1 MMSPPYDKSVEK
13 AETLA
18 ALAEGKFKSAFD
30 SDPASSAEGALTAKT
45 HLAENVQSGKI
56 FVAGTSEITG
66 PQLIEENSSEPV
78 ALFTRNVID
87 YMNGNGD
94 FCAMRTKGLSLNTL
108 HNSGS
113 ALAFAVQYFNE
124 FGLAVIVVIAG
135 FIVWRMRNKR
145 RERIRAKYNPND
157 ARIID
162 TKSKEGDTK

>member
-1 MMSPPYDKSVEK
+1 
-13 AETLA
+13 
-18 ALAEGKFKSAFD
+18 
-30 SDPASSAEGALTAKT
+30 
-45 HLAENVQSGKI
+45 
-56 FVAGTSEITG
+56 
-66 PQLIEENSSEPV
+66 
-78 ALFTRNVID
+78 
-87 YMNGNGD
+87 MNGNGD

-113 ALAFAVQYFNE
+113 TLAFAVQYFNE
-124 FGLAVIVVIAG
+124 FGLAVIVIIAG

>member
-1 MMSPPYDKSVEK
+1 MMSPPYDKASEK

-30 SDPASSAEGALTAKT
+30 SDPVSATQGELRSAT
-45 HLAENVQSGKI
+45 HLSENVQSGKI

-66 PQLIEENSSEPV
+66 PQLIEENSSEPI

-94 FCAMRTKGLSLNTL
+94 FCAMRTKGLSVNTL
-108 HNSGS
+108 HSSAS
-113 ALAFAVQYFNE
+113 ALAFAMQYFNE
-124 FGLAVIVVIAG
+124 FGLAIIVVIAG
-135 FIVWRMRNKR
+135 FIVWRMRTKR
-145 RERIRAKYNPND
+145 RERIREKYNPND
-157 ARIID
+157 TRIID